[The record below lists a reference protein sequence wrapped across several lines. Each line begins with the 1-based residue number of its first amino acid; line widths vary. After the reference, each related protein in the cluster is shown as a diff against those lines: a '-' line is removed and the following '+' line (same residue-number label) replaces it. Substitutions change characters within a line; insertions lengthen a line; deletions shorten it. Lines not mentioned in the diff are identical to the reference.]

1 MRGNVDVQQV
11 YKSNPSR
18 VLCAV
23 SSWRGE
29 TKLVFDIRSFDFKAE
44 LTALK
49 ERLSNTCIH
58 ILLAW
63 VCCKVDTSLLM
74 LHGSNH
80 LTAAKEAK
88 EKRCLIIAQEC
99 ARVLDDRR
107 TNEPLSQSLTPYL
120 NVEEELHWTLALNYF
135 SAMLHYC
142 VSLSLHCGRL
152 KSSLNFQFTATGE
165 DLTPK

>member
-1 MRGNVDVQQV
+1 MRGNADVQQV

-29 TKLVFDIRSFDFKAE
+29 IKLVFDIHSFDFKAE

-49 ERLSNTCIH
+49 EMLSSTRLH
-58 ILLAW
+58 IFLAW
-63 VCCKVDTSLLM
+63 VCCKVDTSLVM
-74 LHGSNH
+74 LPGSNR

-99 ARVLDDRR
+99 AWVLDDRR

-142 VSLSLHCGRL
+142 ISLSLHCGRQ
-152 KSSLNFQFTATGE
+152 KSSLNF
-165 DLTPK
+165 